1 MQENS
6 PEMDLRFL
14 LHSEKRDPNPI
25 VREQALKSG
34 SRKRKK
40 IVYHLLTL
48 VIYKVLPGNGTKT
61 AFKGRGMELDGMKS
75 LAVPKQWIERG
86 KH

>member
-34 SRKRKK
+34 SRKRKENR
-40 IVYHLLTL
+40 ISLTH
-48 VIYKVLPGNGTKT
+48 IGH
-61 AFKGRGMELDGMKS
+61 
-75 LAVPKQWIERG
+75 I
-86 KH
+86 